1 MVRNPIVQL
10 PETTTARQRRNV
22 LGAAIGQLERADLY
36 LAAVT
41 SMELHDRQASRAL
54 NQLRSDLGNLRRHLG
69 EARNQ
74 AAE

>member
-1 MVRNPIVQL
+1 M
-10 PETTTARQRRNV
+10 

>member
-1 MVRNPIVQL
+1 LVRNPVLQL
-10 PETTTARQRRNV
+10 PEPTTARQRRNV

-41 SMELHDRQASRAL
+41 SMELGDRQAAHAL
-54 NQLRSDLGNLRRHLG
+54 NQLRSDLRNLRRHLG

-74 AAE
+74 AAQ